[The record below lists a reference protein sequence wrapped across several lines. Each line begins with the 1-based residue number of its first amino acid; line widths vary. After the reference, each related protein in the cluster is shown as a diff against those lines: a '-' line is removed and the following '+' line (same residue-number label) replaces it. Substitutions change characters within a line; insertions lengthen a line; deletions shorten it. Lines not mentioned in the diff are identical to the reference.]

1 MSKVAELVYDIQE
14 MYIDG
19 MGAKQIAAELD
30 CPVEM
35 VLATLETF
43 GVEDMDMDYDQDPA
57 VSQGEAVFASMVKEL
72 QAG

>member
-1 MSKVAELVYDIQE
+1 MSKVADLTYDIQE

-19 MGAKQIAAELD
+19 HGAKSIAAVLQ
-30 CPVEM
+30 CPVEL

-43 GVEDMDMDYDQDPA
+43 GVEDMDMDYDQGPA